1 MMSEPSFFPTLDEQS
16 FQAKRSSPAVVMF
29 NSPSED
35 CLASLNNDN
44 PMLAEQ
50 DEGAN
55 IEFGFE
61 VNVLDF
67 IVNQV
72 NDDDEAIVSFGKKQ
86 FVNSP
91 ESGIASSEIIND
103 QSINNEEME
112 VQEDEEILDDDQQD
126 NNNKEAVKHKFPNY
140 AQVVQYV
147 AASWKKVEWELSKA
161 WLKNTS
167 AQSVICPVFRSL
179 SSFLI

>member
-1 MMSEPSFFPTLDEQS
+1 MMSEPSFFPSLDQS
-16 FQAKRSSPAVVMF
+16 FQAKTDNVNNSRSSPAVVMF
-29 NSPSED
+29 NSTSED
-35 CLASLNNDN
+35 CLASLNNDHN
-44 PMLAEQ
+44 NAGLQ
-50 DEGAN
+50 DEDDIGGATL
-55 IEFGFE
+55 EFGFE

-147 AASWKKVEWELSKA
+147 AASWKKVERELKQG
-161 WLKNTS
+161 L
-167 AQSVICPVFRSL
+167 AQKY
-179 SSFLI
+179 

>member
-50 DEGAN
+50 EEGAN

-91 ESGIASSEIIND
+91 ESGIASSEIID
-103 QSINNEEME
+103 QSINEME
-112 VQEDEEILDDDQQD
+112 IQEEELELEQEANPEELED
-126 NNNKEAVKHKFPNY
+126 NNNKVKNNEAVKHTKFPNY

-147 AASWKKVEWELSKA
+147 AASWKKVERELKQG
-161 WLKNTS
+161 L
-167 AQSVICPVFRSL
+167 AQKY
-179 SSFLI
+179 